1 MLEYIIQ
8 RYSTSSS
15 TCFNY
20 YFKQIHKGLKH
31 WGGWGGGEK
40 TLYIQMMNKDCLR
53 VQVCVYTVGC
63 RSRRGGIQGSLQQPP
78 ATSRQC
84 SRGQTG
90 AGEMRERPAA
100 SKPEWG
106 GDGGGVA
113 ESNPIYILYI
123 AKTNRE
129 ERREKAD
136 VGEAFLR
143 DEQKWK
149 RETKT
154 TGRLCT
160 QTFKH

>member
-1 MLEYIIQ
+1 
-8 RYSTSSS
+8 
-15 TCFNY
+15 
-20 YFKQIHKGLKH
+20 
-31 WGGWGGGEK
+31 
-40 TLYIQMMNKDCLR
+40 
-53 VQVCVYTVGC
+53 
-63 RSRRGGIQGSLQQPP
+63 
-78 ATSRQC
+78 
-84 SRGQTG
+84 
-90 AGEMRERPAA
+90 MRERPAA

-106 GDGGGVA
+106 GEGGGVA

-154 TGRLCT
+154 RTACT